1 MRKTLR
7 FLVYSMLA
15 MVCLF
20 TACSDDDDNDSG
32 RIVQYPLPE
41 RMQLDVTDNEPVLV
55 KTETEFNDLFG
66 TYASQ
71 LPKVDF
77 NQYDLVYGQGGAEY
91 GVVSFESWIDGT
103 EPPYRLVVHIQ
114 QNYTL
119 PYVRWAVELH
129 ASICALGS
137 GLSFAQERQEP
148 SDDGRERRDGRGDG
162 F

>member
-1 MRKTLR
+1 
-7 FLVYSMLA
+7 MLA

-20 TACSDDDDNDSG
+20 TACSDDDDNDSV

-41 RMQLDVTDNEPVLV
+41 RMQLDVADNEPVLV
-55 KTETEFNDLFG
+55 KTEAEFNDLFG

-77 NQYDLVYGQGGAEY
+77 NKYDLVYGQGESDY
-91 GVVSFESWIDGT
+91 GVVSFESRIDGT

-119 PYVRWAVELH
+119 LYVRWAVAYLLPKYERNQVTM
-129 ASICALGS
+129 AVSIEMAEET
-137 GLSFAQERQEP
+137 APNE
-148 SDDGRERRDGRGDG
+148 
-162 F
+162 

>member
-1 MRKTLR
+1 MQKTLR

-20 TACSDDDDNDSG
+20 TACSDDDDNDSV

-41 RMQLDVTDNEPVLV
+41 RMQLDVADNEPVLV
-55 KTETEFNDLFG
+55 KTEAEFNDLFG

-77 NQYDLVYGQGGAEY
+77 NKYDLVYGQGESDY
-91 GVVSFESWIDGT
+91 GVVSFESRIDGT

-119 PYVRWAVELH
+119 LYVRWAVAYLLPKYERNQVTM
-129 ASICALGS
+129 AVSIEMAEET
-137 GLSFAQERQEP
+137 APNE
-148 SDDGRERRDGRGDG
+148 
-162 F
+162 

>member
-20 TACSDDDDNDSG
+20 TACSDDDDNDSV

-41 RMQLDVTDNEPVLV
+41 RMQLDVADNEPVLV
-55 KTETEFNDLFG
+55 KTEAEFDDLFG
-66 TYASQ
+66 SYASQ

-77 NQYDLVYGQGGAEY
+77 NKYDLVYGQGGSSH
-91 GVVSFESWIDGT
+91 GVVNFESRIDGT

-114 QNYTL
+114 QNLTHE
-119 PYVRWAVELH
+119 YVRWAVAYLLPKYERNQVTM
-129 ASICALGS
+129 AVSIEMAEET
-137 GLSFAQERQEP
+137 APNE
-148 SDDGRERRDGRGDG
+148 
-162 F
+162 

>member
-1 MRKTLR
+1 MKKKLLILILPLMA
-7 FLVYSMLA
+7 FA
-15 MVCLF
+15 CLF
-20 TACSDDDDNDSG
+20 TACSSDDDNDPVG
-32 RIVQYPLPE
+32 VVQYPVPE
-41 RMQLDVTDNEPVLV
+41 RMQLDVVDNEPVLV
-55 KTETEFNDLFG
+55 KTEAEFNDLFG

-119 PYVRWAVELH
+119 PYVRWAVAYLLPKNDKNQVTMAVSVEMAERT
-129 ASICALGS
+129 ASN
-137 GLSFAQERQEP
+137 E
-148 SDDGRERRDGRGDG
+148 
-162 F
+162 